1 MHQEEL
7 NRYSLD
13 LMLEELSTICRSLGA
28 VAKLQKVT
36 LCFVMSASLSD
47 LCPSVRPSA
56 WTNSTPKGGI
66 FVKFDICVF
75 FENLSR
81 KLRFHYNQTRIT
93 GTLRE
98 ELCTFFISS
107 GTVLT
112 MRNVSDKSCRE
123 KSKHTFDV
131 Q

>member
-1 MHQEEL
+1 M
-7 NRYSLD
+7 
-13 LMLEELSTICRSLGA
+13 
-28 VAKLQKVT
+28 
-36 LCFVMSASLSD
+36 
-47 LCPSVRPSA
+47 
-56 WTNSTPKGGI
+56 
-66 FVKFDICVF
+66 KFDICVF